1 VALDRPPIA
10 TDVSVVVPT
19 VGRALLRGC
28 LESLATGTVWPANLI
43 VVDQGSNAEVATWID
58 ELKARRLPTTYVHSS
73 EKGVA
78 AGTNRGFERVRTSL
92 VATTHDDCRVHA
104 DWLEKIAERLPGFGE
119 AIVTGRV
126 EPEGAGIVLTTV
138 TAPDPATYTT
148 PIIDRDVLFPPNM
161 AFPMRLLERIGYQD
175 EHPSLRFAGEDND
188 WAYRALRAGVP
199 ILYDPEIV
207 VSHLAW
213 QSVDVLRTLY
223 ERYARGQGAFYGKH
237 LRRADLFIARR
248 VVRDLVRAP
257 WLLLRGA
264 LSRNDEL
271 IAMGLGE
278 IRGLPSGLFAG
289 IKNTGQHEPGSTR
302 G

>member
-1 VALDRPPIA
+1 MPDLPPIA
-10 TDVSVVVPT
+10 TDISVVVPT

-28 LESLATGTVWPANLI
+28 LESLATGTVWPADLI
-43 VVDQGSNAEVATWID
+43 VVDQGGNAEVATWVD
-58 ELKARRLPTTYVHSS
+58 DLEARGVPITYVRST
-73 EKGVA
+73 ETGVA
-78 AGTNRGFERVRTSL
+78 SATNRGLERVRTSL
-92 VATTHDDCRVHA
+92 AATTHDDCRVHA
-104 DWLEKIAERLPGFGE
+104 DWLEKLVERLPGIGE

-138 TAPDPATYTT
+138 TARVPTTYTT
-148 PIIDRDVLFPPNM
+148 PMIDRDVLFPPNM
-161 AFPMRLLERIGYQD
+161 AFPMRVLERIGYQD
-175 EHPSLRFAGEDND
+175 EHPSLRLAGEDND

-199 ILYDPEIV
+199 IVYDPEIV

-213 QSVDVLRTLY
+213 QSVDMLRALY

-248 VVRDLVRAP
+248 VIRDLVRAP
-257 WLLLRGA
+257 WLLLRGV

-278 IRGLPSGLFAG
+278 VRGLPFGLIAG
-289 IKNTGQHEPGSTR
+289 LKNTGQQEPRSTR

>member
-1 VALDRPPIA
+1 MPDLPPIA
-10 TDVSVVVPT
+10 TDISVVVPT

-28 LESLATGTVWPANLI
+28 LESLATGTVWPADLI
-43 VVDQGSNAEVATWID
+43 VVDQGGNAEVATWVD
-58 ELKARRLPTTYVHSS
+58 DLEARGVPITYVRST
-73 EKGVA
+73 ETGVA
-78 AGTNRGFERVRTSL
+78 SATNRGLERVRTSL
-92 VATTHDDCRVHA
+92 AATTHDDCRVHA
-104 DWLEKIAERLPGFGE
+104 DWLEKLVERLPGIGE

-138 TAPDPATYTT
+138 TAGVPTTYTT
-148 PIIDRDVLFPPNM
+148 PMIDRDVLFPPNM
-161 AFPMRLLERIGYQD
+161 AFPMRVLERIGYQD
-175 EHPSLRFAGEDND
+175 EHPSLRLAGEDND

-199 ILYDPEIV
+199 IVYDPEIV

-213 QSVDVLRTLY
+213 QSVDMLRALY

-248 VVRDLVRAP
+248 VIRDLVRAP
-257 WLLLRGA
+257 WLLLRGV

-278 IRGLPSGLFAG
+278 VRGLPFGLIAG
-289 IKNTGQHEPGSTR
+289 LKNTGQQEPRSTR

>member
-1 VALDRPPIA
+1 MPDRPPIA
-10 TDVSVVVPT
+10 TDISVVVPT

-28 LESLATGTVWPANLI
+28 LESLAAGTVWPADLI
-43 VVDQGSNAEVATWID
+43 IVDQGENAEVATWID
-58 ELKARRLPTTYVHSS
+58 DLEVRGVPITYIRSTETGIAS
-73 EKGVA
+73 
-78 AGTNRGFERVRTSL
+78 GTNRGFERVRTSF

-104 DWLEKIAERLPGFGE
+104 DWLERIGERLPGMGE

-126 EPEGAGIVLTTV
+126 EPEGAGVVLTTI
-138 TAPDPATYTT
+138 TAPEPATYTT
-148 PIIDRDVLFPPNM
+148 PMIDRDVLFPPNM

-199 ILYDPEIV
+199 IVYDPEIV

-213 QSVDVLRTLY
+213 QSADVLRALY

-237 LRRADLFIARR
+237 LRRVDLFIARR

-264 LSRNDEL
+264 FSRNDEL

-289 IKNTGQHEPGSTR
+289 LKNTGQHQPRSTR